1 MAKVTALVV
10 DDEADIR
17 ELLKVTLGRM
27 QIKVIDA
34 ENFHAAQG
42 ALAAQP
48 IQFCLTDM
56 RLPDGDGL
64 ALVHHI
70 QSHFPGLPVAV
81 TTAFGNM
88 ELAVN
93 ALKAGAFDFVAK
105 PIDLKILRDLVNTAL
120 RLVDHSAH
128 IPDLTSRLIGQSQAI
143 KDLEAKIQKLALSQA
158 PVLISGPSGV
168 GKELVAR
175 MIHEQGPWADQ
186 PFIPVNCGAI
196 PGELM
201 ESEFF
206 GHRRGSFTGAV
217 SDKQGLF
224 QAAAGGT
231 LFLDEV
237 AELPLHM
244 QVKLLRAIQERS
256 IRRIGDL
263 QEEPIEVRILSATHQ
278 DLPMRVQ
285 AGEFRQDF
293 FYRIN
298 VIELPVPSLAERPE
312 DIELLAAHFLQQ
324 LAKLSQQ
331 RLVHLSPTALTAL
344 QAYEFPG
351 NIRELEN
358 ILERAYTLCEGRT
371 IDVVDLALPSQKK
384 TETTTLGDSLD
395 HYLGDVERQKI
406 IKALE
411 QTRWN
416 KTQAAKLL
424 GITLRALRYRLE
436 KLNLE

>member
-34 ENFHAAQG
+34 ENFHTAQG

-81 TTAFGNM
+81 ITAFGNM

-120 RLVDHSAH
+120 RLVDHSTH

-175 MIHEQGPWADQ
+175 MIHEQGPWA
-186 PFIPVNCGAI
+186 
-196 PGELM
+196 
-201 ESEFF
+201 
-206 GHRRGSFTGAV
+206 
-217 SDKQGLF
+217 
-224 QAAAGGT
+224 
-231 LFLDEV
+231 
-237 AELPLHM
+237 
-244 QVKLLRAIQERS
+244 
-256 IRRIGDL
+256 
-263 QEEPIEVRILSATHQ
+263 
-278 DLPMRVQ
+278 
-285 AGEFRQDF
+285 
-293 FYRIN
+293 
-298 VIELPVPSLAERPE
+298 
-312 DIELLAAHFLQQ
+312 
-324 LAKLSQQ
+324 
-331 RLVHLSPTALTAL
+331 
-344 QAYEFPG
+344 
-351 NIRELEN
+351 
-358 ILERAYTLCEGRT
+358 
-371 IDVVDLALPSQKK
+371 
-384 TETTTLGDSLD
+384 
-395 HYLGDVERQKI
+395 
-406 IKALE
+406 
-411 QTRWN
+411 
-416 KTQAAKLL
+416 
-424 GITLRALRYRLE
+424 
-436 KLNLE
+436 